1 MLLLVQGCP
10 RLQPPNSASPLPSA
24 AAASHS
30 LRYFHTALSEPVQG
44 LPQFVQVGY
53 VDDQPIDL
61 NDSARQELPQV
72 PRMELHAD
80 GPWPWDRRSRA
91 PWSAEQVSLANLATL
106 QKYYSQS
113 GGECGLH
120 TLQWMFGC
128 ELRSDGSKGGYMQF
142 GYDGRDFLSLDK
154 EHLRWTAADATA
166 QLTKRKWEA
175 EPAIA
180 QGWKAYLEGECVE
193 WLRRYLEYGKETLQ
207 RTEPPE
213 VKVTHQKSSTENVE
227 TLVCQAHGFYPKEI
241 EAAWTRDGENWEH
254 GTFCNRVAP
263 IPDGT
268 YYISLY
274 TDVEPEERGRYR
286 CRVAHAGLSQPLAL
300 AWEGPAVSKLGLP
313 LLGCMWT
320 CVTLSVALTK
330 KRWIVAPPCR
340 RQPQKEQG
348 KTRRKAVGRCPLRG
362 NGLPVST
369 HIGEGTPRTAAAP
382 QSPPATTEH
391 LESGS
396 LFSHLGSCLIVNL

>member
-1 MLLLVQGCP
+1 MGGGGACEAPPLLGLGITQGC
-10 RLQPPNSASPLPSA
+10 LWG

-113 GGECGLH
+113 GGLH

-300 AWEGPAVSKLGLP
+300 AWEGPAGAVTGALVLLLLVFAGIVMKTVDRGPSMQEAAPKGASLKVASGAGAGKDPKEGRGSLP
-313 LLGCMWT
+313 P
-320 CVTLSVALTK
+320 A
-330 KRWIVAPPCR
+330 RERPPGVH
-340 RQPQKEQG
+340 PHW
-348 KTRRKAVGRCPLRG
+348 RG
-362 NGLPVST
+362 NPQDCS
-369 HIGEGTPRTAAAP
+369 GTPKSTSHHRAP
-382 QSPPATTEH
+382 
-391 LESGS
+391 
-396 LFSHLGSCLIVNL
+396 

>member
-1 MLLLVQGCP
+1 GPPTGPWGVGELVKAACGE
-10 RLQPPNSASPLPSA
+10 A

-113 GGECGLH
+113 GGLH

-300 AWEGPAVSKLGLP
+300 AWEGPAGERWLAGGRRGRSGAGSCVSPERDG
-313 LLGCMWT
+313 
-320 CVTLSVALTK
+320 
-330 KRWIVAPPCR
+330 RI
-340 RQPQKEQG
+340 QKEPHVWFGVQSKG
-348 KTRRKAVGRCPLRG
+348 LKLMGREGVILGRRVGRLVPGRRCS
-362 NGLPVST
+362 VS
-369 HIGEGTPRTAAAP
+369 G
-382 QSPPATTEH
+382 
-391 LESGS
+391 
-396 LFSHLGSCLIVNL
+396 

>member
-1 MLLLVQGCP
+1 MGGGGACEA
-10 RLQPPNSASPLPSA
+10 PPLKLGQQA

-113 GGECGLH
+113 GGLH

-300 AWEGPAVSKLGLP
+300 AWEGPAGE
-313 LLGCMWT
+313 
-320 CVTLSVALTK
+320 
-330 KRWIVAPPCR
+330 RWLAGGR
-340 RQPQKEQG
+340 R
-348 KTRRKAVGRCPLRG
+348 GRSGAGSSGGGHAGSLRSAG
-362 NGLPVST
+362 
-369 HIGEGTPRTAAAP
+369 TAAAAP
-382 QSPPATTEH
+382 DVCLSPFREHVDHSRSRHRGFGSPAAGFCRHRHE
-391 LESGS
+391 
-396 LFSHLGSCLIVNL
+396 